1 MSFQVVLLP
10 LFAQVA
16 LTIVLLFWMGTARVG
31 AIKRKET
38 RMSDVAL
45 GQLNWPPRVQQISN
59 CYASQFQVPVLF
71 YVLFILVIV
80 TRHADLLFVV
90 LAWVFVLMRVLHA
103 YIHTG
108 TNYVPHRFNAFLAG
122 VVVLLVMW
130 IIFMVRIVF
139 VLP

>member
-16 LTIVLLFWMGTARVG
+16 LTFVLMFWMGLARVG

-38 RMSDVAL
+38 RMADVAL
-45 GQLNWPPRVQQISN
+45 GQLNWQPRVQQISN

-71 YVLFILVIV
+71 YVLFMLAIV

-90 LAWVFVLMRVLHA
+90 LAWVFVLTRFLHA

-108 TNYVPHRFNAFLAG
+108 TNYVRHRFNAFLAG
-122 VVVLLVMW
+122 VIVLLVMW
-130 IIFMVRIVF
+130 VIFAVRILLA
-139 VLP
+139 LP